1 MRGRVDRTHLASEG
15 GVSPVRTAVLLSQ
28 DHNMLKI
35 LHFFKPLEYL
45 YQIYVNMHY
54 FQAGAHDIYFLS
66 FYQAKR
72 KIMNSRERGER
83 EKTCSNGR

>member
-1 MRGRVDRTHLASEG
+1 MRGRVDRTLLASEG

-45 YQIYVNMHY
+45 YQIYVNMQLFSSWCTRY
-54 FQAGAHDIYFLS
+54 LLS
-66 FYQAKR
+66 FPFIKL
-72 KIMNSRERGER
+72 K
-83 EKTCSNGR
+83 EK

>member
-1 MRGRVDRTHLASEG
+1 MRGKVDRTLLASEG

-45 YQIYVNMHY
+45 YQIYVNMYY
-54 FQAGAHDIYFLS
+54 FQAGAHDIYFLFPLS
-66 FYQAKR
+66 
-72 KIMNSRERGER
+72 S
-83 EKTCSNGR
+83 